1 MAEQTPQPDRATGGA
16 AEIARLNDLL
26 RANLTAPG
34 KDRVVMTSGIADL
47 IGDVSLFR
55 NFHKRAELLRTIRD
69 HDRFGPSIDP
79 HGERD
84 MGVFEFEGIR
94 CHWKIDYF
102 DLDPLG
108 GSKDPADP
116 ARTIRV
122 LTIMRAD
129 ER

>member
-1 MAEQTPQPDRATGGA
+1 MAEQTPQPDRAKGGA
-16 AEIARLNDLL
+16 SEIARLNDVL
-26 RANLTAPG
+26 RANLTSPG
-34 KDRVVMTSGIADL
+34 KNRVVITIGIDDL

-55 NFHKRAELLRTIRD
+55 NFHKRAELLRTVRD
-69 HDRFGPSIDP
+69 HDRFDESIDP

-94 CHWKIDYF
+94 CYWKIDYYNL
-102 DLDPLG
+102 DLSA
-108 GSKDPADP
+108 GSEDPADP
-116 ARTIRV
+116 SQTTRV